1 MDKLIELVRE
11 TKAIAL
17 DSGSAHDI
25 TIKGKADFVTKVD
38 IGVQEF
44 LMPRLREMYPDVQFM
59 SEEKDNSGID
69 MSGRVWV
76 LDPID
81 GTTNLIH
88 DYRMSAVSLGML
100 ENGVPVCGVVYN
112 PFTNELYSARSGE
125 GAFLNGS
132 SIRVSGA
139 ARLSE
144 SLISVGTSPY
154 YKELADENF
163 DIIKRLFIA
172 SEDVRRCGSAAMDL
186 CYIAC
191 GRVDGYFE
199 KRLKPWDYAAGI
211 AILREAG
218 GAVTALDGG
227 EPSYSSPSDIA
238 ASNGSIHS
246 ELLSLIMA
254 Q

>member
-25 TIKGKADFVTKVD
+25 TVKGKADFVTKVD
-38 IGVQEF
+38 IGIQEF
-44 LMPRLREMYPDVQFM
+44 LRPRLKAMYPDVQFM
-59 SEEKDNSGID
+59 SEEKDNSEID
-69 MSGRVWV
+69 FGGRVWV

-88 DYRMSAVSLGML
+88 DYKMSAVSLGML

-112 PFTNELYSARSGE
+112 PFMDEMYFARKGE
-125 GAFLNGS
+125 GAYLNGER
-132 SIRVSGA
+132 IKVSGA
-139 ARLSE
+139 EKLSE

-186 CYIAC
+186 CYTAS
-191 GRVDGYFE
+191 GRIDGYFE
-199 KRLKPWDYAAGI
+199 RRLKPWDYTAGI

-218 GAVTALDGG
+218 GAVTTLDGG
-227 EPSYSSPSDIA
+227 EPCYNAPSDIA
-238 ASNGSIHS
+238 ASNGSIQS
-246 ELLSLIMA
+246 ELLRVIRA
-254 Q
+254 